1 VKFKSLPKPAKQQAT
16 EPALSLPELDSPA
29 EPGNTL
35 LNDISD
41 CQRLLIVGG
50 SGTGKTSLL
59 LHIAQQRQVLGDLII
74 LDSNGK
80 KGKWGAYPVVGL
92 GYDHQAIK
100 DELLRLNEIL
110 KTRFNEYAFGNI
122 EEREHPLITIIAD
135 EWHIISTEIKE
146 IADLIRP
153 ILTQGRK
160 LSLDLIV
167 GSNGATAKSL
177 GLSGEM
183 DLVNNFE
190 AVLRLSK
197 VKDARLVAVD
207 FGEGEVI
214 YQHCGAFD
222 NLLCKD
228 NQPNYVS
235 ADFQNT
241 FDTIRNNPLGKI
253 RERQI
258 IDGYHTLKATNT
270 FSLNQL
276 ALLIFG
282 KKGGTYTD
290 QLKVVLSAN
299 KLDF

>member
-1 VKFKSLPKPAKQQAT
+1 M
-16 EPALSLPELDSPA
+16 
-29 EPGNTL
+29 
-35 LNDISD
+35 
-41 CQRLLIVGG
+41 
-50 SGTGKTSLL
+50 
-59 LHIAQQRQVLGDLII
+59 
-74 LDSNGK
+74 
-80 KGKWGAYPVVGL
+80 
-92 GYDHQAIK
+92 
-100 DELLRLNEIL
+100 
-110 KTRFNEYAFGNI
+110 
-122 EEREHPLITIIAD
+122 
-135 EWHIISTEIKE
+135 
-146 IADLIRP
+146 
-153 ILTQGRK
+153 
-160 LSLDLIV
+160 SLDLIV

-222 NLLCKD
+222 NLLSKD
-228 NQPNYVS
+228 RSQNYVS

-241 FDTIRNNPLGKI
+241 LDTIRNNPLGKI

-299 KLDF
+299 KLDC